1 MLDQAIATGMSYL
14 FRSTGS
20 VVGIAATQCALQNL
34 LKTWLTQRIHGP
46 DAEYVLSNNVQG

>member
-20 VVGIAATQCALQNL
+20 VVGITTTQSVLQNL
-34 LKTWLTQRIHGP
+34 LKMWLTQRIHGP

>member
-1 MLDQAIATGMSYL
+1 MSYL

-20 VVGIAATQCALQNL
+20 VVGITATQCVLQNL

-46 DAEYVLSNNVQG
+46 DAEYVKSPANL